1 MINYTLDIAIMFLAI
16 IIEEDSSYLYYKLK
30 QYEKSIKEK
39 VSIEFLKTLSSINV
53 IFGMNKKAVKNYKQ
67 VERRSPKQ
75 ISLLKIRDFVIINS
89 KKIDLFLKVYLYA
102 N

>member
-53 IFGMNKKAVKNYKQ
+53 IFGMNKKGVKNYKQ

-75 ISLLKIRDFVIINS
+75 ISLLKIKDFG
-89 KKIDLFLKVYLYA
+89 DY
-102 N
+102 

>member
-53 IFGMNKKAVKNYKQ
+53 IFGMNKKGVKNYKQ
-67 VERRSPKQ
+67 VERR
-75 ISLLKIRDFVIINS
+75 
-89 KKIDLFLKVYLYA
+89 
-102 N
+102 

>member
-53 IFGMNKKAVKNYKQ
+53 IFGMNKKGVKNYKQ
-67 VERRSPKQ
+67 VERRSLKQ
-75 ISLLKIRDFVIINS
+75 ISLLKIKDFG
-89 KKIDLFLKVYLYA
+89 DY
-102 N
+102 